1 MPSTEAWIT
10 FVITSLTI
18 ILVPGPSV
26 LFTIGRTL
34 SLGKTQ
40 GLITVVANALG
51 TTTWLIG
58 VCLGLGTILNLV
70 PWSLFVIKIIGAVY
84 LAYLGVNSIRHRHV
98 ATSEISADKV
108 SAQPVATTW
117 KQGYLVGVTNPKT
130 AVFFTAVLPQFV
142 NPAGNLAWQLFLLGI
157 VFEILGI
164 LGDSSWVIA
173 AAAARD
179 WIFGKSGRLAA
190 IVGTGGAMIVA
201 LGVLLLILAITG
213 KG

>member
-1 MPSTEAWIT
+1 MPSAEAWIT

-34 SLGKTQ
+34 SLGRSQ
-40 GLITVVANALG
+40 GLVTVLANALG

-58 VCLGLGTILNLV
+58 VCLGLGALLNLV
-70 PWSLFVIKIIGAVY
+70 PWSLFVIKIIGALY
-84 LAYLGVNSIRHRHV
+84 LAYLGVQSIRHRHFS
-98 ATSEISADKV
+98 TSEISAEKA
-108 SAQPVATTW
+108 SPQSLATTW

-142 NPAGNLAWQLFLLGI
+142 NPAGNLTWQMFVLGL
-157 VFEILGI
+157 VFELLGI
-164 LGDSSWVIA
+164 LGDSTWVIA
-173 AAAARD
+173 AAAART
-179 WIFGKSGRLAA
+179 WIFGKSGRLAT

-201 LGVLLLILAITG
+201 LGAVLLVLALTG
-213 KG
+213 RG